1 VAIISHLKDKMAYY
15 DPRQSPVQ
23 TTTTPTSVRQHSQMS
38 ALPGQTTSLVG
49 ASPSPNYGRQQVV
62 PRILN
67 APYAQTTA
75 LQPRV
80 GVLPG
85 TNPYGTSTT
94 AQYLAG
100 AQPGMAATT
109 GGMAGGLGGGIPQA
123 MAGSY
128 GLPPAAGTYQQ
139 PYPGQPGY
147 GGVGVPV
154 PGAAPPPQGTGSY
167 SYPGTSNAPGYG
179 HGPHHG
185 GHILGDEQHHGRRP
199 KRKSKL
205 RKILEELLEGSAGI
219 TAASYLHH
227 RHDQEEHPS
236 QSQSRPPPAPQGS
249 ALGFLHPEG
258 HFVPRSL
265 EDMIDHFVHG
275 KKEKDI
281 APDGSKPGYLHPGSH
296 FVPAPIEHLIDQF
309 KWTLLD
315 RHGSHGRRRKSR
327 HGGTSGRRNIS
338 GSESDSEYYSDATDG
353 TTASSSTDSGH
364 RRHGRHR
371 HR

>member
-1 VAIISHLKDKMAYY
+1 MRLMLKQLPY
-15 DPRQSPVQ
+15 SP
-23 TTTTPTSVRQHSQMS
+23 
-38 ALPGQTTSLVG
+38 ALEFS
-49 ASPSPNYGRQQVV
+49 R
-62 PRILN
+62 
-67 APYAQTTA
+67 AQTHMA
-75 LQPRV
+75 HPLPHNISLELSLAWQRLQEGWQEGWEV
-80 GVLPG
+80 E
-85 TNPYGTSTT
+85 
-94 AQYLAG
+94 YLKRWRDL
-100 AQPGMAATT
+100 MACH
-109 GGMAGGLGGGIPQA
+109 P
-123 MAGSY
+123 
-128 GLPPAAGTYQQ
+128 PPALINSRIQVNLVMVEWAFQSRVQ
-139 PYPGQPGY
+139 HRLPKARAPILI
-147 GGVGVPV
+147 PV
-154 PGAAPPPQGTGSY
+154 HP
-167 SYPGTSNAPGYG
+167 NAPGYG